1 MAKSAKPVKPVD
13 DTELIQASNEGD
25 MAAFERLVRAHSDAV
40 YAHAYR
46 FFGDAEAAKDA
57 TQEVWVNVYRSLP
70 TFGSRSAFSTWLFR
84 VTRNVCLDMLRAGRR
99 TAAPID
105 PIDLQGLAPD
115 DTAGEAGTRV
125 DLETAMRA
133 LSPEDREAFNAV
145 ALFGLPYA
153 EASTVL
159 NVPAGTVKSRVFRA
173 RRALVALLALDVKRG
188 A

>member
-1 MAKSAKPVKPVD
+1 MAKKKPALSD
-13 DTELIQASNEGD
+13 AELIEAARDGD
-25 MAAFERLVRAHSDAV
+25 LGAFETLVRTHSDAV

-46 FFGDAEAAKDA
+46 FFGDAQAAQDA

-70 TFGSRSAFSTWLFR
+70 AFESRSSFSTWLFR

-99 TAAPID
+99 AAPPID
-105 PIDLQGLAPD
+105 PVELQGLAPN
-115 DTAGEAGTRV
+115 DTAGEAAVRV
-125 DLETAMRA
+125 DLESALRA

-153 EASTVL
+153 DAGSVL
-159 NVPAGTVKSRVFRA
+159 GVPAGTVKSRVFRA
-173 RRALVALLALDVKRG
+173 RRALVALLGIDAKEG

>member
-1 MAKSAKPVKPVD
+1 MD
-13 DTELIQASNEGD
+13 DARLIEASNEGD
-25 MAAFERLVRAHSDAV
+25 VSAFERLVRAHSDAV

-46 FFGDAEAAKDA
+46 FFGDAEAAQDA
-57 TQEVWVNVYRSLP
+57 AQEVWVNVYRSLP
-70 TFGSRSAFSTWLFR
+70 HFERRSAFSTWLFR

-99 TAAPID
+99 VAVPID
-105 PIDLQGLAPD
+105 PIELQGRAAD
-115 DTAGEAGTRV
+115 DTAGEATSRV

-153 EASTVL
+153 EAADVL

-173 RRALVALLALDVKRG
+173 RRALVALLALDIAGG